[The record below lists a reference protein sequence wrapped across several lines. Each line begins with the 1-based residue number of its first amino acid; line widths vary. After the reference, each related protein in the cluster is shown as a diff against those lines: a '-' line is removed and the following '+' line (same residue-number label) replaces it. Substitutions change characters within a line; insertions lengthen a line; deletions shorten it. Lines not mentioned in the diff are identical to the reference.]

1 MFKKSIPIK
10 KHNGSKMDEIV
21 KHLVFFHIPRTGGS
35 SVWHALAAIADLQGI
50 PIVDLY
56 HEALV
61 KFSDSSKTLEAVSDR
76 QKLLRARTC
85 LIHHH
90 TEIKIQNYFDNQPL
104 YATIVRDPFKRFVSD
119 IKHLSAI
126 MRSGNQSKEK
136 LLNNLDFM
144 CHLGNHSLDIHSLI
158 DIYSKTDYFRN
169 YYRNWFG
176 SLLLG
181 RNGFGDDEDIKDADD
196 PLFAAFVLSAFKSI
210 SCFNDLNAALI
221 ATANSF
227 GFPFDNVRLGH
238 LNATSKQDAF
248 NSMRS
253 KYAHYFEKDYAFLE
267 SIGFRYK
274 I

>member
-1 MFKKSIPIK
+1 
-10 KHNGSKMDEIV
+10 MDEIV

-90 TEIKIQNYFDNQPL
+90 TEIKIQNYFDTTPH
-104 YATIVRDPFKRFVSD
+104 YATIVRDPFDRFISD
-119 IKHLSAI
+119 MQHLSAHQ
-126 MRSGNQSKEK
+126 RSQNPSKESVGEG
-136 LLNNLDFM
+136 LDFM
-144 CHLGNHSLDIHSLI
+144 QAMADSSKPIHSLI
-158 DIYSKTDYFRN
+158 DIYSRSNYFQN

-181 RNGFGDDEDIKDADD
+181 RDGLGGDEDIKDVYDLRFPAY
-196 PLFAAFVLSAFKSI
+196 VRNAFKNI
-210 SCFNDLNAALI
+210 SCFTDLNEALCTI
-221 ATANSF
+221 ANVF
-227 GFPFDNVRLGH
+227 GFPFDHVQLGH
-238 LNATSKQDAF
+238 LNKTQNKRAF
-248 NSMRS
+248 KNLRS
-253 KYAHYFEKDYAFLE
+253 KYALCFEKDYSFLE
-267 SIGFRYK
+267 EIGFRFE
-274 I
+274 ILC

>member
-1 MFKKSIPIK
+1 
-10 KHNGSKMDEIV
+10 MDEIV

-90 TEIKIQNYFDNQPL
+90 TEIKIQNYFDTAPH
-104 YATIVRDPFKRFVSD
+104 YATIVRDPFDRFISD
-119 IKHLSAI
+119 LQHLSAHQ
-126 MRSGNQSKEK
+126 RSQNPSKESVGEG
-136 LLNNLDFM
+136 LDFM
-144 CHLGNHSLDIHSLI
+144 QAMADPSKPIHSLI
-158 DIYSKTDYFRN
+158 DIYSRSDYFQN

-238 LNATSKQDAF
+238 LNETSKQNAF